1 MVQRGI
7 GWHGPE
13 LQHREKL
20 SDRQEDIMTW
30 VILSSLSTLVVQS
43 IVVPI
48 FSQARQTPKTS

>member
-13 LQHREKL
+13 LQHREQM
-20 SDRQEDIMTW
+20 SERQEDILTW

-48 FSQARQTPKTS
+48 FSQARQASKTP